1 MGFLESLLRNHPLA
15 NILFVLVLTLGAA
28 SYLLLPREQDPEINF
43 NWVNVTTVLPGAS
56 AEDVERL
63 ITNPLE
69 DAIKGV
75 SDLRFVVSNSRES
88 VSSMLVRFQ
97 EIDQRTFDKRI
108 SDLRRAVQNKASAEL
123 PEEATDPTIVEIT
136 TSNGFPTAIVVL
148 QGQAND
154 EVLRE
159 NGRIIKA
166 DLERL
171 KGVDNVISLG
181 LRDPEM
187 RVRFDPSRLAAR
199 GLTPTDLAD
208 SLRAWF
214 RDVSAGSVRAGD
226 SEWLVRLA
234 GQTVDPEQIARIPV
248 INRAGVS
255 ALVGELATIERA
267 RSDADQLTRVDNQPA
282 VTLSI
287 NKKSQTNTLELVERV
302 NDYIVSANPRL
313 ERIGLRLSIGDDQ
326 TVPTR
331 KALSVMQ
338 TNALQ
343 GLLFVMLVC
352 WIFLGWKVA
361 FLVGIG
367 IPFSLAGTFGVLYS
381 SGFTLNVS
389 VLLATVISLGML
401 VDDAVVVVEAIYY
414 RVARGQETFSA
425 CLDGLAEVWRP
436 VLASVATTMAAF
448 LPLMLMPGIVGKFMF
463 MIPFVVSVALL
474 ISLVE
479 AFWLLPT
486 HIHAI
491 GLRLDQPSRS
501 QRWRNA
507 FNRRLRLT
515 YGRLLVKA
523 LRHQIV
529 TFSIV
534 GLLLFGAFGAFFTGQ
549 VKVQF
554 FAFDA
559 LRIFYVD
566 VNMPPAASIEDTARE
581 LARVEAVV
589 KSKLRPGEART
600 VIAQSGLKFTETEP
614 LFGDGYGQLIVSLLG
629 RADGGRSVSEI
640 VDGMR
645 ESIDAI
651 DGPAQISFL
660 QISGGPPR
668 SKPINVKVRGD
679 NYAELRR
686 AVDDIAQI
694 VRNIPGTID
703 VTNDDIAGRAEFTLR
718 LKSDAL
724 RQAGLDAATIAR
736 IVRLAVEG
744 EVVSVMRSEGNRIE
758 MRVQA
763 QQVQRDDIASLL
775 QFPIALPAVNGN
787 AGGVTTLGALTDF
800 EIRNS
805 RAIVRHYN
813 LRRSIVVEAGIV
825 ADKDGQQPIST
836 TQANDIVMAEWDK
849 ISLRHPNVNLEFG
862 GELEDVNES
871 LEAMFVL
878 FPMGIGLIYLILA
891 AQFRS
896 YFQPLLMISTV
907 PLAFAGVTIGLVV
920 SGNPL
925 SLFTMYG
932 VIALVGIAVN
942 SAIVLTDAMN
952 QRLRRGWPVMHAVV
966 WAGRRRV
973 VPVMITSL
981 TTIAGLFSLAIGL
994 GGKSLLWGPV
1004 ASSIV
1009 WGLGVATLL
1018 TLFVVPLLYAIFM
1031 RPRRPKKASPKKTM
1045 PPEMVAD

>member
-1 MGFLESLLRNHPLA
+1 MRFLETLLRNHPLA
-15 NILFVLVLTLGAA
+15 NILFVLILTLGAA
-28 SYLLLPREQDPEINF
+28 SFVLLPREQDPEINF
-43 NWVNVTTVLPGAS
+43 NWVNVTTALPGAS

-88 VSSMLVRFQ
+88 VSSMLVRFG
-97 EIDQRTFDKRI
+97 EINQRTFDKRI

-123 PEEATDPTIVEIT
+123 PEEASDPSIVEIT

-148 QGQAND
+148 QGQADD
-154 EVLRE
+154 ETLRE
-159 NGRIIKA
+159 NGRIIKG
-166 DLERL
+166 DLERIL
-171 KGVDNVISLG
+171 GVDSVIALG
-181 LRDPEM
+181 LREPEL
-187 RVRFDPSRLAAR
+187 RIRFDPNRLASR

-208 SLRAWF
+208 GIRAWF
-214 RDVSAGSVRAGD
+214 RDVSAGSLRAGD

-234 GQTVDPEQIARIPV
+234 GQTANPEEIARIPV
-248 INRAGVS
+248 FNRAGVS
-255 ALVGELATIERA
+255 ALVGEVATVERS
-267 RSDADQLTRVDNQPA
+267 RSDAEQVTRVDSLPT
-282 VTLSI
+282 VTLSV
-287 NKKSQTNTLELVERV
+287 NKRSQTNTIELVGRIRA
-302 NDYIVSANPRL
+302 YIEKSNPRL
-313 ERIGLRLSIGDDQ
+313 EPLGLRLSIGDDQ

-343 GLLFVMLVC
+343 GLVFVILVC

-361 FLVGIG
+361 LLVGIG

-381 SGFTLNVS
+381 TGFTLNVS

-414 RVARGQETFSA
+414 RIARGEQTFRA
-425 CLDGLAEVWRP
+425 CVNGLGEVWRP

-463 MIPFVVSVALL
+463 VIPFVVSVALL

-486 HIHAI
+486 HIHAV
-491 GLRLDQPSRS
+491 GLRLDSPSRT
-501 QRWRNA
+501 QRWRNG
-507 FNRRLRLT
+507 FNKKVRLV
-515 YGRLLVKA
+515 YGRWLVKA
-523 LRHQIV
+523 LRHQVV
-529 TFSIV
+529 TAV
-534 GLLLFGAFGAFFTGQ
+534 LVLALLAGAVAAFATGQ

-554 FAFDA
+554 FAFDS
-559 LRIFYVD
+559 LRIFYINVD
-566 VNMPPAASIEDTARE
+566 MPPSASIQDTARE
-581 LARVEAVV
+581 LARYEKVV
-589 KSKLRPGEART
+589 KQRLREGEART
-600 VIAQSGLKFTETEP
+600 VIAQAGLKFTETEP
-614 LFGDGYGQLIVSLLG
+614 LFGEGYGQLIVSLYAQ
-629 RADGGRSVSEI
+629 ADGGRSVSEI
-640 VDGMR
+640 VDGLR
-645 ESIDAI
+645 EPVESIQS
-651 DGPAQISFL
+651 PAKISFL
-660 QISGGPPR
+660 QLSGGPPR
-668 SKPINVKVRGD
+668 AKPINVKVRGD
-679 NYAELRR
+679 NYADLRA
-686 AVDDIAQI
+686 AVDDMVEI
-694 VRNIPGTID
+694 VRAIPGTID
-703 VTNDDIAGRAEFTLR
+703 VTDDDVAGRPELSLSF
-718 LKSDAL
+718 KPDAL
-724 RQAGLDAATIAR
+724 RQAGLDAATLAR
-736 IVRLAVEG
+736 IVRLAVNG

-763 QQVQRDDIASLL
+763 QQIERDDIASLL
-775 QFPIALPAVNGN
+775 QFPIALPGVDGST
-787 AGGVTTLGALTDF
+787 GGVTTLGSLAKF
-800 EIRNS
+800 ETRRS
-805 RAIVRHYN
+805 RAIVKHYN
-813 LRRSIVVEAGIV
+813 LRRSIVVEANIV
-825 ADKDGQQPIST
+825 TDKEGNQPIST
-836 TQANDIVMAEWDK
+836 TEANDLIVSAWDE
-849 ISLRHPNVNLEFG
+849 ISQNHPQVNLEFG
-862 GELEDVNES
+862 GELEDVQES
-871 LEAMFVL
+871 LKAFYVL
-878 FPMGIGLIYLILA
+878 FPMGVGLIYLILA

-896 YFQPLLMISTV
+896 YFQPFLMISTV

-952 QRLRRGWPVMHAVV
+952 KRVRSGWPVMHAVV

-994 GGKSLLWGPV
+994 GGKSLLWGPI

-1018 TLFVVPLLYAIFM
+1018 TLFVVPLLYATFM
-1031 RPRRPKKASPKKTM
+1031 RSHRSDALS
-1045 PPEMVAD
+1045 AGD